1 MRERATVHFL
11 AKSTRAWVVHID
23 LLALIIGPLPV
34 GRFGAGRLVQNVNL
48 RVEVCLALAVRY
60 FHLLL
65 MSGAVGAALGH
76 GQGQLVPRDL
86 FHELA

>member
-34 GRFGAGRLVQNVNL
+34 GGFGAGGLVQNVGCGE
-48 RVEVCLALAVRY
+48 EV
-60 FHLLL
+60 
-65 MSGAVGAALGH
+65 
-76 GQGQLVPRDL
+76 
-86 FHELA
+86 